1 MVRAARMNRNR
12 QTRQRIYL
20 VRSSFTLHPK
30 QNGGE
35 HPRRRW
41 TRVLRPAR
49 FPLSV
54 LYHTFKKNAIP
65 FIEKNISFCL
75 RDFHPI
81 IVYAQTRDLI
91 RESVTWKIFSFVAL
105 SIEQFIG
112 DDFLSICTSDL
123 FVNVFGVLHFLC
135 SSVRLFYQSLIP

>member
-1 MVRAARMNRNR
+1 MNRNR
-12 QTRQRIYL
+12 PTRQRIYL

-49 FPLSV
+49 FPC
-54 LYHTFKKNAIP
+54 LYYTILLRKCNTFYR
-65 FIEKNISFCL
+65 KNISFCL
-75 RDFHPI
+75 RDLHPI
-81 IVYAQTRDLI
+81 IVYAQTRNLI

-112 DDFLSICTSDL
+112 DDFLSVCTSDL
-123 FVNVFGVLHFLC
+123 FVNGLCFFHLVC
-135 SSVRLFYQSLIP
+135 SSVRLFYQIFIP